1 MNSRNIYVYGVHCTV
16 DLKKKKKVP
25 LEQAKSPAL
34 AVPRFSPAAYL
45 GTSSIHMD
53 VLVKRGP
60 RKPAD

>member
-1 MNSRNIYVYGVHCTV
+1 MNSQLWNIYVYGVHCTV
-16 DLKKKKKVP
+16 DLKKKVP